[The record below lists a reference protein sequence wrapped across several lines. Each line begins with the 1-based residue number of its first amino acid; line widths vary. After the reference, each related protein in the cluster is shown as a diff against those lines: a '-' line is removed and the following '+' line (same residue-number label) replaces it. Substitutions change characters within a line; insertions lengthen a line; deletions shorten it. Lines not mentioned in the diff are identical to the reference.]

1 MLRTQYI
8 YISVLISRYNRS
20 PFRRPVMW
28 QLGLMYGL
36 SIGSVFTWGSVLDIL
51 VNSLGISQVSS

>member
-1 MLRTQYI
+1 
-8 YISVLISRYNRS
+8 
-20 PFRRPVMW
+20 MW